1 MITYLK
7 IQFNKKKEQK
17 KMPSIRDT
25 KATEP
30 KQKGT
35 HRDVKRIGSAI
46 KSYYIRN
53 NGNIQPTK
61 LNF

>member
-1 MITYLK
+1 
-7 IQFNKKKEQK
+7 
-17 KMPSIRDT
+17 MPSIRDT
-25 KATEP
+25 KATVPQQE
-30 KQKGT
+30 GT

-61 LNF
+61 LNFQPIR

>member
-7 IQFNKKKEQK
+7 IQLNKKTEQK

-25 KATEP
+25 KATAPQQE
-30 KQKGT
+30 GT
-35 HRDVKRIGSAI
+35 HIDAKRVGSAV
-46 KSYYIRN
+46 KSYYIWN